1 MGNNIFYPYKKIK
14 VAILVTP
21 HSEQE
26 EKVLLA
32 FLDSLDYEYH
42 SQPGL
47 GKPQTIEEYNRE
59 IENAVAE
66 IESGKFITQEELEK
80 EMQLW

>member
-1 MGNNIFYPYKKIK
+1 M
-14 VAILVTP
+14 AILVTP

-32 FLDSLDYEYH
+32 FLDSLDYEYLP
-42 SQPGL
+42 QPGF

-66 IESGKFITQEELEK
+66 IESGKFITQKELEK
-80 EMQLW
+80 EM